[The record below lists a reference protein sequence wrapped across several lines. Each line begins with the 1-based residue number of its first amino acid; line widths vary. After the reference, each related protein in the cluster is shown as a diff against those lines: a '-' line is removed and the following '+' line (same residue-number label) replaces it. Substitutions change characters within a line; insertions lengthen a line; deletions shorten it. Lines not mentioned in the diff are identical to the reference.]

1 MFLQEH
7 SGDLRFFL
15 WRTRRALTGKTDL
28 RYVIEIKLV
37 EDGYRNNGTGKC
49 GGPELWN
56 SHNNYALRVIA
67 SESISG
73 TPTVVLSAAKD
84 LWTLPGTAKY
94 IDPSLHSG

>member
-37 EDGYRNNGTGKC
+37 EDGYRNNGTGKMRRS
-49 GGPELWN
+49 GAVEF
-56 SHNNYALRVIA
+56 AQQLRVESYRIRVDQRYA
-67 SESISG
+67 YCRPERSEG
-73 TPTVVLSAAKD
+73 PMDSARN
-84 LWTLPGTAKY
+84 GE
-94 IDPSLHSG
+94 IH